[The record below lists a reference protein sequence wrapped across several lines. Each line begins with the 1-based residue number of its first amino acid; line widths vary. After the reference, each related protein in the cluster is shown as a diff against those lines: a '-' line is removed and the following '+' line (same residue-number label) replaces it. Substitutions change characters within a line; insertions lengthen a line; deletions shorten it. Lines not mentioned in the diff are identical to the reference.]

1 MALRNRLL
9 PGGGDLCYFRRLC
22 LYLCFCA
29 FVFVAQSA
37 GYIRPPIV
45 VATTIADATA
55 ATSPTASPAA
65 AADADASPAAAAVTA
80 DAAPAAAPASAAAA
94 AEASGQFGQWSRIRW
109 GPGFP

>member
-1 MALRNRLL
+1 MLL
-9 PGGGDLCYFRRLC
+9 SPPLLVLVLLC
-22 LYLCFCA
+22 LRLRCPVSGVY
-29 FVFVAQSA
+29 SA
-37 GYIRPPIV
+37 TAIV

-94 AEASGQFGQWSRIRW
+94 AEASGQFGQWSRISW